1 LKNRHTA
8 LLLVVTCIFA
18 AFTLGFLAGRT
29 GAPGDTVISELPQS
43 TKAAVTAVTAPP
55 PTEAPYIMPSTQPT
69 APGLINLNSATLAQL
84 DSLPGIGP
92 VLAQRIIDYREAH
105 GPFTSLSQLTLVE
118 GIGQKKLEAV
128 LDLITIE

>member
-55 PTEAPYIMPSTQPT
+55 PMEAPKVIPAIQPT
-69 APGLINLNSATLAQL
+69 APGLINLNTATLAQL

-92 VLAQRIIDYREAH
+92 VLAQRIIDFRETH